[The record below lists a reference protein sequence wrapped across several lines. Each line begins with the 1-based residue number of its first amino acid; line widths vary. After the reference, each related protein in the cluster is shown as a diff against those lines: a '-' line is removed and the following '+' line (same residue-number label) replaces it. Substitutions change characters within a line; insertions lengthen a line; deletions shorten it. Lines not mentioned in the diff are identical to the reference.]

1 MDYTP
6 YSSSMDCRRSD
17 PAKPIVLSFPVTSRA
32 RHRRQTRLC
41 NPLLPVH
48 PFAEDFMSA
57 LRPDNTQD
65 PQLASLLGNLGELIR
80 DARQKVLRAVDTVQ
94 VQTCWQIGRHIVEF
108 EQEGARRAAYGK
120 RLLPTLAKV
129 LTTDFGK
136 GFDERNLRYMRDFYQ
151 TFPIWNA
158 VRSEL
163 SWTHYRRLLRVD
175 NEHARHWYM
184 NESAI
189 LNWSS
194 RALERQI
201 NTLYYERLL
210 TSRDRPAVEHE
221 AATNIQNMKA
231 HPRDFIR
238 DPVILEF
245 LGIPNAGLIQETNL
259 EQALINQL
267 QAFLLELGKGF
278 AFIARQQRISTDSKD
293 FYIDLVFYN
302 YLLKC
307 FVIFDLK
314 RGELTHQD
322 VGQMDMYVRMYD
334 DLKRGAEDGPTVGII
349 SAHKKTSQWCVTRCW
364 KATNNCSPASTSWCC
379 PAKRSCVRNWIGNG
393 QQLKSDCSIRKPD
406 KHRWIVHKRRE
417 DYRWQLTAKVRSR

>member
-1 MDYTP
+1 
-6 YSSSMDCRRSD
+6 
-17 PAKPIVLSFPVTSRA
+17 
-32 RHRRQTRLC
+32 
-41 NPLLPVH
+41 
-48 PFAEDFMSA
+48 MSA
-57 LRPDNTQD
+57 LKPVNTQD

-80 DARQKVLRAVDTVQ
+80 QARLKVLRAVDTAQ
-94 VQTCWQIGRHIVEF
+94 VQTCWQIGQHIVEF

-120 RLLPTLAKV
+120 QLLATLAKV
-129 LTTDFGK
+129 LTAEFGK
-136 GFDERNLRYMRDFYQ
+136 GFDETNLRKMRLFYQ
-151 TFPIWNA
+151 AFPIRDA
-158 VRSEL
+158 LRLEL

-175 NEHARHWYM
+175 NDHARHWYM

-189 LNWSS
+189 QNWSS

-210 TSRDRPAVEHE
+210 ASRDRPAVKQE
-221 AATNIQNMKA
+221 AATNIQQMKA
-231 HPRDFIR
+231 NPRDFIR

-245 LGIPNAGLIQETNL
+245 LGLPNAGLIQETDL
-259 EQALINQL
+259 EKALINQL

-349 SAHKKTSQWCVTRCW
+349 LCAQKDESVVRYSVLEGNEQLF
-364 KATNNCSPASTSWCC
+364 ASKYKLVLPSEEELR
-379 PAKRSCVRNWIGNG
+379 AE
-393 QQLKSDCSIRKPD
+393 LD
-406 KHRWIVHKRRE
+406 RE
-417 DYRWQLTAKVRSR
+417 RAVLEERLFNQIPR